1 MITVKVVAQ
10 KRWWV
15 SPLLSVLKA
24 LVYARIVKEKHI
36 EKHIEPLT
44 DFIARF
50 GFKFRTEK

>member
-1 MITVKVVAQ
+1 MITMKVVAQ

-15 SPLLSVLKA
+15 SPLLFVLKA
-24 LVYARIVKEKHI
+24 LVYARIVK

>member
-1 MITVKVVAQ
+1 MITMKVIAQ

-15 SPLLSVLKA
+15 SPLLFVLKA
-24 LVYARIVKEKHI
+24 FVYARIVK

>member
-15 SPLLSVLKA
+15 SPLLFVLKA
-24 LVYARIVKEKHI
+24 FVYARIVK

>member
-1 MITVKVVAQ
+1 MITMKVVAQ

-15 SPLLSVLKA
+15 SPLLPVLKA
-24 LVYARIVKEKHI
+24 FVYARIVK

>member
-1 MITVKVVAQ
+1 MITMKVIAQ

-24 LVYARIVKEKHI
+24 FVYARIVK

>member
-1 MITVKVVAQ
+1 MITMKVVSQ

-15 SPLLSVLKA
+15 SPLLFVLKA
-24 LVYARIVKEKHI
+24 FVYARIVK

>member
-24 LVYARIVKEKHI
+24 FVYARIVK

>member
-1 MITVKVVAQ
+1 MITMKVVAQ

-24 LVYARIVKEKHI
+24 FVYARIVK

>member
-1 MITVKVVAQ
+1 MITMKVVAK

-24 LVYARIVKEKHI
+24 FVYARIVK

>member
-24 LVYARIVKEKHI
+24 FVYARIIK

>member
-1 MITVKVVAQ
+1 MITMKVIAQ

-24 LVYARIVKEKHI
+24 FVYARIIK

>member
-24 LVYARIVKEKHI
+24 FVYARIVK

-50 GFKFRTEK
+50 GFKFRKEK

>member
-1 MITVKVVAQ
+1 MITMKVVAQ

-24 LVYARIVKEKHI
+24 FVYARIIK

>member
-1 MITVKVVAQ
+1 MITMKVVAQ

-15 SPLLSVLKA
+15 SPLLFVLKA
-24 LVYARIVKEKHI
+24 FVYARIVK

>member
-1 MITVKVVAQ
+1 MITMKVVAQ

-24 LVYARIVKEKHI
+24 FVYARIVK

-50 GFKFRTEK
+50 VFKFRTEK

>member
-24 LVYARIVKEKHI
+24 FVYARIVKEKHI
-36 EKHIEPLT
+36 EPLT
-44 DFIARF
+44 DLIARF

>member
-1 MITVKVVAQ
+1 MITLKVVAH

-24 LVYARIVKEKHI
+24 FVYAHIVKEKHI
-36 EKHIEPLT
+36 KPLT

-50 GFKFRTEK
+50 GFKFKTEK

>member
-1 MITVKVVAQ
+1 MITMKVVAQ

-15 SPLLSVLKA
+15 RPLLSVLKA
-24 LVYARIVKEKHI
+24 FVYARIVK

>member
-24 LVYARIVKEKHI
+24 FVYARIVKEKN
-36 EKHIEPLT
+36 IEPLT

>member
-15 SPLLSVLKA
+15 IPLLSVLKA
-24 LVYARIVKEKHI
+24 FVYARIVK